1 MPRNFGAF
9 LFYILDRENMKKIT
23 LLLLFISAQFVL
35 GQAPNWNWVKKS
47 TGAINEG
54 FACVT
59 TDSNGNVFAGGS
71 IISETADFGLGT
83 VTTNGYADYVIIK
96 YDPSGTPQWMKNGGG
111 TGNEV
116 VYNMTTDASGNLY
129 ALVSFQSATMTF
141 GNYTLTN
148 TGTVPGAGGL
158 FTLDM
163 ALVKYDTNGT
173 VLWAKKIGGSE
184 DEISPTVSC
193 DAFGNV
199 YITTRCNSQSL
210 TVGNISV
217 STITNSL
224 IGSVLAKIDSQG
236 TTLWIKRFGNDTPFE
251 PTTLSPPIFDASG
264 NCYLTGGFSSET
276 FTLGTVTYT
285 NATPGLT
292 DAFIVKLD
300 PNGTILQQKALQGSD
315 EDALGAIVKI
325 QNQLF
330 VPFGISLLPSSSSA
344 TYSYDG
350 LNYTTPTT
358 ASGLMKVDENLQF
371 NSFLYTPDISGRI
384 VTDGTSIFLAGT
396 FYTPT
401 ETFGTT
407 TLTNTNSSTVLQTYE
422 IFVAK
427 MNTNG
432 QFLWAKSAGGM
443 GNDDLLGLA
452 IDPSGNLFLAGYFD
466 SLSCSFGNTTIT
478 NSSQATYVDAYLAKL
493 NSTSLGN
500 SNFEKDALVLYP
512 NPTNNYVTI
521 NTKNAVKRITISDLN
536 GRILD
541 TQFDTI
547 VNLTQLISGIYFLN
561 IETEMGISSHKIIKQ

>member
-1 MPRNFGAF
+1 
-9 LFYILDRENMKKIT
+9 MKKIT
-23 LLLLFISAQFVL
+23 LLLLVLSAQFVL

-83 VTTNGYADYVIIK
+83 VTTNGYADYVLIK
-96 YDPSGTPQWMKNGGG
+96 YDSSGTPQWMKNGGG

-116 VYNMTTDASGNLY
+116 VYSMTTDASGNLY
-129 ALVSFQSATMTF
+129 AVVSFQSATITF
-141 GNYTLTN
+141 GDYTLTN

-163 ALVKYDTNGT
+163 ALVKYDTTGT

-184 DEISPTVSC
+184 DEISPTVTC

-199 YITTRCNSQSL
+199 YITMRSNSQSL
-210 TVGNISV
+210 TVGNSSV

-224 IGSVLAKIDSQG
+224 IGSVLAKINSQG

-251 PTTLSPPIFDASG
+251 ATSLTPPILDAAG
-264 NCYLTGGFSSET
+264 NCYLTGTFSSET
-276 FTLGTVTYT
+276 FTLGAVTYT
-285 NATPGLT
+285 NASPGLT

-300 PNGTILQQKALQGSD
+300 PNGTILLQKALQGSD
-315 EDALGAIVKI
+315 EDSFGTIVKV
-325 QNQLF
+325 QNQLY
-330 VPFGISLLPSSSSA
+330 VPFGISLLPSSSLAS
-344 TYSYDG
+344 YSYDG

-358 ASGLMKVDENLQF
+358 TSGLMKVDENLQF

-384 VTDGTSIFLAGT
+384 VTDGTSIYLAGT

-422 IFVAK
+422 VFVAK
-427 MNTNG
+427 MNTSG

-443 GNDDLLGLA
+443 GNDDVLGLA

-466 SLSCSFGNTTIT
+466 SPSCSFGNTTIT
-478 NSSQATYVDAYLAKL
+478 NSSQATYVDAYVAKL
-493 NSTSLGN
+493 NSTSLGT
-500 SNFEKDALVLYP
+500 SNFEKNAVVLYP
-512 NPTNNYVTI
+512 NPTKNYVTI
-521 NTKNAVKRITISDLN
+521 NTNNAVKRITISDLN

-547 VNLTQLISGIYFLN
+547 VNLTELISGVYFLN